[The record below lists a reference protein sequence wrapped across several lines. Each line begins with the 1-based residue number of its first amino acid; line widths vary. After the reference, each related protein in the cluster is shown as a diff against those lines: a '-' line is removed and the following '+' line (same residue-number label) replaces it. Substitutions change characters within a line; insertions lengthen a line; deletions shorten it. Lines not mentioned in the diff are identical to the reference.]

1 MRGPASE
8 RVGASEG
15 HSPSEQ
21 SMTMQVQSGGT
32 KTAQAPARVLVVDDE
47 RLMRELLSIVL
58 RRDGYEVLIAE
69 DGAAGLELL
78 KRERVDILITD
89 IRMPN
94 MNGVDLLREAKRIS
108 PDIVSI
114 VMTAFATTDTAVEAL
129 RLGAADYVTKS
140 KDTAAELRVRVNREL
155 ERKRLQQENVLL
167 KRAMRTSHQFSNII
181 GTSSAMVALF
191 QLIETIAPTSST
203 VLITGESGTGKEL
216 NARAIHVNSPRRER
230 PLVAVNWR
238 ALSETLLDSELFGHM
253 RGSFTGADS
262 NKKGLIEVAEKGTI
276 FLDEIG
282 EMSPVVQVKLLRV
295 LQERKFRRLGGT
307 EEIDADIRI
316 LAATNRDLSKMVAES
331 AFREDL
337 FYRINVI
344 PVRVP
349 PLRERQDDI
358 PLLAEH
364 FVARF
369 AEQMRKPISGISGA
383 AISLL
388 GQYSWPG
395 NIRELE
401 NAMERAVALERTPT
415 ILADSLPE
423 HLSERVADT
432 LPAAP
437 ADGFPDAGFDLE
449 RHVQDIEREYIAEA
463 LRRAGGVKVKAAELL
478 GMSFRSFRYY
488 TKKYNLK

>member
-1 MRGPASE
+1 
-8 RVGASEG
+8 
-15 HSPSEQ
+15 
-21 SMTMQVQSGGT
+21 MTTQVLSGGS
-32 KTAQAPARVLVVDDE
+32 KTAQVPARVLVVDDE
-47 RLMRELLSIVL
+47 RSMRELLSIVL
-58 RRDGYEVLIAE
+58 RRDGYDVLIAE

-78 KRERVDILITD
+78 KHERVDILITD

-114 VMTAFATTDTAVEAL
+114 VMTAFATTATAVEAL

-140 KDTAAELRVRVNREL
+140 KDTAAEPRGRVNREL

-181 GTSSAMVALF
+181 GTSSPMVALF
-191 QLIETIAPTSST
+191 QLIETIAPTNST

-216 NARAIHVNSPRRER
+216 IARAIHVNSPRRDR
-230 PLVAVNWR
+230 PFVAVNCG

-253 RGSFTGADS
+253 RGAFTGADS

-276 FLDEIG
+276 LLDEVG
-282 EMSPVVQVKLLRV
+282 EMSPVVQVKLLSV

-316 LAATNRDLSKMVAES
+316 LAATNRDLGKMVADGS
-331 AFREDL
+331 FREDL

-349 PLRERQDDI
+349 PLRDRQDDI
-358 PLLAEH
+358 LILAEP

-369 AEQMRKPISGISGA
+369 AEQMGKPVSGISGA
-383 AISLL
+383 ALSLL
-388 GQYSWPG
+388 TQYGWPG

-423 HLSERVADT
+423 QVNHHVAEVV
-432 LPAAP
+432 PAAP
-437 ADGFPDAGFDLE
+437 PEGFPDAGFDLE
-449 RHVQDIEREYIAEA
+449 QHVQGIEREYIAEA